1 MSKNIGRPSRSIPAG
16 AFLLEARMTQSEFL
30 KHLKS
35 YRGVLPRHTLLT
47 LRGQAI
53 SGDVDGAMRGLAR
66 MLKDKPE
73 CVPPTA

>member
-1 MSKNIGRPSRSIPAG
+1 MSKNIGRPSRNIPAG
-16 AFLLEARMTQSEFL
+16 ASLLEARMTQSEFL

-47 LRGQAI
+47 LRGQAV
-53 SGDVDGAMRGLAR
+53 SGDVDGAMRGLTR
-66 MLKDKPE
+66 MLKNKSG

>member
-1 MSKNIGRPSRSIPAG
+1 
-16 AFLLEARMTQSEFL
+16 MTQSEFL

-35 YRGVLPRHTLLT
+35 YRGVLPRHAILT

-53 SGDVDGAMRGLAR
+53 SGDVDGAMRGLAH
-66 MLKDKPE
+66 MLKDKPG

>member
-1 MSKNIGRPSRSIPAG
+1 
-16 AFLLEARMTQSEFL
+16 MTQFEFL
-30 KHLKS
+30 KHLKA

-53 SGDVDGAMRGLAR
+53 SGDVDGAICGLAR
-66 MLKDKPE
+66 MLKDKSG

>member
-1 MSKNIGRPSRSIPAG
+1 
-16 AFLLEARMTQSEFL
+16 MTQSEFL

-53 SGDVDGAMRGLAR
+53 FGDVDGAMRGLAR
-66 MLKDKPE
+66 MLKDKSG

>member
-1 MSKNIGRPSRSIPAG
+1 M
-16 AFLLEARMTQSEFL
+16 LEACMTQSEFL
-30 KHLKS
+30 KHLKA
-35 YRGVLPRHTLLT
+35 YRGILPRHAILT

-66 MLKDKPE
+66 MLKNKSG

>member
-1 MSKNIGRPSRSIPAG
+1 MSKNIDKPSRDISAG

-47 LRGQAI
+47 LRGQAV
-53 SGDVDGAMRGLAR
+53 SGDVDGAMRGLTR
-66 MLKDKPE
+66 MLKNKSG

>member
-1 MSKNIGRPSRSIPAG
+1 M
-16 AFLLEARMTQSEFL
+16 LEARMTQSEFL
-30 KHLKS
+30 KHLKA

-53 SGDVDGAMRGLAR
+53 SGDVDGAMRGLAH

-73 CVPPTA
+73 CVPPSA

>member
-1 MSKNIGRPSRSIPAG
+1 
-16 AFLLEARMTQSEFL
+16 MTQSEFL
-30 KHLKS
+30 KHLKA
-35 YRGVLPRHTLLT
+35 YRGILPRHTLLT

>member
-1 MSKNIGRPSRSIPAG
+1 MSKNIGRPSRNIPAG
-16 AFLLEARMTQSEFL
+16 ASLLEARMTQSEFL

-53 SGDVDGAMRGLAR
+53 SGDVDGAMRGLAH
-66 MLKDKPE
+66 MLKDKPG